1 MEQKLAGFVLGIDIN
16 SQICIRYSK
25 ANIIAHLLDTE
36 RGDIYCK
43 TFCAIVRRLLVR
55 ESFLIPLVLSRGRC
69 KGPVQGILKGEV
81 SLYH

>member
-43 TFCAIVRRLLVR
+43 TFCEVPSSPGRLFG
-55 ESFLIPLVLSRGRC
+55 SA
-69 KGPVQGILKGEV
+69 
-81 SLYH
+81 